1 MFQRGSDD
9 SLHKR
14 MHATSLVKVYYR
26 VTILVAAAVALPS
39 LASWRP
45 EDLPQFL
52 ALLAVS
58 VLASYFQVGVRQGDT
73 LVPLSL
79 LFVNIGLRTG
89 PLEQA
94 LALAALNGAALEIG
108 AGRRLRRDG
117 EPVLFTMAVWMLAM
131 VAGDSA
137 LRGTPGTVARREV
150 ADALRTIAA
159 GVSVFAALTFPDAL
173 RARLES
179 GERVLQ
185 VWKNRYFWMLPY
197 FVAAA
202 LVAALF
208 EVARAQFGWQA
219 PLLLMLALY
228 LPYRAYLLYVE
239 KVEAGLRH
247 AEEMA
252 ALHLRTIEALA
263 LAIDAK
269 DETTQE
275 HLQRV
280 QVYAVE
286 IGKDL
291 GLSENELEALRA
303 AALLHDIGKLAVPEH
318 IISKPGRLT
327 PEEFERMK
335 IHPVVGAQILERV
348 RFPYPVAPIV
358 RSHHERWDG
367 TGYPDRLQGEQIPIG
382 ARILAAVDALDA
394 LATDRQYRKALPLDE
409 AVGVILQEAGKAF
422 DPRVV
427 EVLARRYRELEQM
440 ARARSVEPLK
450 LQKNVEIRGGEAPA
464 AGFEASAGGN
474 GAGETPDFLNQI
486 AAARQE
492 AHELFELA
500 HNLGTS
506 LSLDETLS
514 VLSVRLKRIVPY
526 DAMALFLK
534 KEQALEP
541 AFVIGENARLFS
553 SLRIPVGQGLSGWV
567 AETGREILNGNP
579 SVEPGYLND
588 ESKFST
594 LQSALAVPLEG
605 LNGIVGVITL
615 YRAERN
621 AFSKDH
627 MRILL
632 AISSKLAIAVE
643 NALRYHQAESS
654 ATTDFLTGLPNAR
667 SLFHHLDSELAR
679 ARREEQPVTV
689 VVCDVDNFKLIND
702 ERGHL
707 EGNRLLR
714 ILGEA
719 MRSRCR
725 EYDYVARMGGDEFVM
740 VFSGLDR
747 EFAPVRLAN
756 LKRDIEEDVRS
767 KTGFDLVLSIGWAC
781 FPHDGRDA
789 EDLLSV
795 ADREMY
801 RAKQNS
807 ESRRKARARWQ
818 QWAQRIDATA
828 V

>member
-1 MFQRGSDD
+1 
-9 SLHKR
+9 
-14 MHATSLVKVYYR
+14 MHATSLVKVYCR
-26 VTILVAAAVALPS
+26 VTILVAAAVALPL

-58 VLASYFQVGVRQGDT
+58 VLASYFQVGFRQGDA

-79 LFVNIGLRTG
+79 LFVNIGLRSG
-89 PLEQA
+89 SLEQTMVV
-94 LALAALNGAALEIG
+94 AALNAAVLEYG
-108 AGRRLRRDG
+108 AGRRLRHHA
-117 EPVLFTMAVWMLAM
+117 EQVLFTMAVWVLAM
-131 VAGDSA
+131 VAGDYA
-137 LRGTPGTVARREV
+137 LRGMPGPAARREV
-150 ADALRTIAA
+150 ADALRTITA
-159 GVSVFAALTFPDAL
+159 GVAVFFALTFPDAL
-173 RARLES
+173 RLRLES
-179 GERVLQ
+179 GQRLLA
-185 VWKNRYFWMLPY
+185 VWKNRYVWMLPY

-208 EVARAQFGWQA
+208 DVARAQFGWQV

-228 LPYRAYLLYVE
+228 LPYRAYLLYVD

-291 GLSENELEALRA
+291 GLSESELEALRA

-450 LQKNVEIRGGEAPA
+450 LKKNVEIRGGEAPA
-464 AGFEASAGGN
+464 AGFEASAGGDSP
-474 GAGETPDFLNQI
+474 GETPEFLNQI

-534 KEQALEP
+534 KEQVLEP
-541 AFVIGENARLFS
+541 AFVTGDNARLFS

-605 LNGIVGVITL
+605 LNGVVGVITL

-621 AFSKDH
+621 AFSKDN

-679 ARREEQPVTV
+679 ARRQEQPLTV
-689 VVCDVDNFKLIND
+689 AVCDVDNFKLIND

-707 EGNRLLR
+707 EGNRVLR

-725 EYDYVARMGGDEFVM
+725 EYDYVARMGGDEFVL
-740 VFSGLDR
+740 VFSGLHR
-747 EFAPVRLAN
+747 EFAPMRLAN

-767 KTGFDLVLSIGWAC
+767 KTGFDLVLSFGWAC
-781 FPHDGRDA
+781 FPNDGRDA

-801 RAKQNS
+801 RAKQSS
-807 ESRRKARARWQ
+807 ESRHRARARWQ